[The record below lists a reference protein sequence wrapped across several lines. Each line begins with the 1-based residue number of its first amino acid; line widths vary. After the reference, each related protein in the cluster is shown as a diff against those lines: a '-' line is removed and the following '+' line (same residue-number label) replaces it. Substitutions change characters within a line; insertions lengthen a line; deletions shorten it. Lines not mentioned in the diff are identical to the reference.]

1 MTLPTFLFPAFL
13 IIVVF
18 VVALPAAITV
28 IYLQVYKNYVN
39 RVFNSNKAHSTM
51 VPPYKI
57 VIILTVVVLF
67 FGVLLSLFVGYKIGN
82 YEYEKNLEEWSAF
95 DLQTF
100 YAEVSEIGE
109 HTITFNG
116 ISLNEERYRGEFQYE
131 VWGETSI
138 AHGDQPIALSDLRP
152 GDLISVILTTDK
164 NAAIELFKI
173 QLVLPNS

>member
-1 MTLPTFLFPAFL
+1 MTFPTFLLPAFL

-18 VVALPAAITV
+18 VVALPAIITM
-28 IYLQVYKNYVN
+28 IYLKVYKNYVN

-82 YEYEKNLEEWSAF
+82 YEYENNLEEWSAF

-100 YAEVSEIGE
+100 YAEVSEVGE

-131 VWGETSI
+131 VWGETTI
-138 AHGDQPIALSDLRP
+138 AHKDQPISLSDLVP

-164 NAAIELFKI
+164 NAATELFKI
-173 QLVLPNS
+173 QLIKPYP

>member
-13 IIVVF
+13 IIVAF
-18 VVALPAAITV
+18 VVALPAVITM

-100 YAEVSEIGE
+100 YAEVLEVGE

-138 AHGDQPIALSDLRP
+138 AHGDQPIALADLGP

-164 NAAIELFKI
+164 NAATDLFKI
-173 QLVLPNS
+173 QLIASNP

>member
-1 MTLPTFLFPAFL
+1 MVFPAFLFPAFFV
-13 IIVVF
+13 IIVF
-18 VVALPAAITV
+18 VVALPAVITMV
-28 IYLQVYKNYVN
+28 YLQIYKHYVN

-67 FGVLLSLFVGYKIGN
+67 FGVLFSLFVGYKIGN
-82 YEYEKNLEEWSAF
+82 YEYEKNVEELSAF
-95 DLQTF
+95 DFQTF
-100 YAEVSEIGE
+100 YAEVSEVGE

-131 VWGETSI
+131 VWGETTI
-138 AHGDQPIALSDLRP
+138 AHKDQPIALADLGP

-164 NAAIELFKI
+164 NATIELFKI
-173 QLVLPNS
+173 QLIVPNS

>member
-18 VVALPAAITV
+18 VVALPAAITM

-39 RVFNSNKAHSTM
+39 RVFNSNKAHPTM

-57 VIILTVVVLF
+57 VIILTGVVLF
-67 FGVLLSLFVGYKIGN
+67 IGVLLSLFVGYKIGN

-100 YAEVSEIGE
+100 YAKVSAVGE
-109 HTITFNG
+109 HTITFHG

-164 NAAIELFKI
+164 NAVTELFKI
-173 QLVLPNS
+173 QRISSNS